1 MRSCDILKICL
12 HSARRHD
19 TVERQA
25 VPATPSYGTLS
36 TRYFP
41 SWQVEAIAREVP
53 TKKWTPISY
62 THCCSNSHSNGDEAG
77 KIRHGA
83 PNDQVERRAIP
94 ATLSCGTLS
103 SCRLL
108 P

>member
-41 SWQVEAIAREVP
+41 SWQIEAIARGKFLRKSGHPLVIH
-53 TKKWTPISY
+53 TAAQ
-62 THCCSNSHSNGDEAG
+62 THTAMVMRPAKSVMEHLT
-77 KIRHGA
+77 IRLSGA
-83 PNDQVERRAIP
+83 RSPRH
-94 ATLSCGTLS
+94 
-103 SCRLL
+103 
-108 P
+108 